1 MRYDIVL
8 APEAVDDLR
17 GLSARERS
25 TVLDHLERHLRHSPQ
40 RTSRSRVKRL
50 RGLSHP
56 QYRLRVG
63 ELRVFYDLTAAT
75 VQILAI
81 VSKPDAAKWLDRE
94 GEPP

>member
-25 TVLDHLERHLRHSPQ
+25 TVLDHLKRHLRHSPQ
-40 RTSRSRVKRL
+40 RTSKSRVKRL
-50 RGLSHP
+50 SGLSHP

-63 ELRVFYDLTAAT
+63 ELRVFFDVTAET

-81 VSKPDAAKWLDRE
+81 VSKPDAAEWLERE